1 MTSRTGLR
9 SSDHGISSE
18 NLWRLASTASVCRKY
33 EVSRPAHG
41 ASAPSF
47 NERAGFGTS
56 RSGSISS
63 REPIP
68 PHSGQA
74 PYGLLKEN
82 MRGDTS
88 GKEIPQSAHA
98 SFSEKV
104 VAAGLPLAPSLS
116 TVSTV
121 TIPSARRSAVS
132 SESAR
137 REPRF

>member
-9 SSDHGISSE
+9 SSTHGVSSE
-18 NLWRLASTASVCRKY
+18 NLWRLARTASVCRKY
-33 EVSRPAHG
+33 VVSRPAHG

-47 NERAGFGTS
+47 NDRAGFGTS

-74 PYGLLKEN
+74 PYGLLNEN

-88 GKEIPQSAHA
+88 GNEMPHSAHA

-104 VAAGLPLAPSLS
+104 MDWSFRPVRAEGGLLEALVAP
-116 TVSTV
+116 
-121 TIPSARRSAVS
+121 
-132 SESAR
+132 
-137 REPRF
+137 